1 MARWPLMRRWM
12 RSSESSRLTSRR
24 PQRRPSSL
32 TAVALF
38 IGGAF
43 AILCLALPQIALLIR
58 GIQTR
63 GWEGLPNAGVSEAL
77 LLSLTTTAL
86 SSLLTITIGTPLAY
100 ILARWRFWGRRLL
113 IVVVELPIVLPP
125 TVAGL
130 ALLIT
135 AGRRGM
141 FGPLLGSLGIEL
153 PFTTAAVVVAQTFVS
168 APFFI
173 RAAQVGFASIPDE
186 IEDAARVDGASGLGL
201 FRRITLPLSA
211 AGLAAGLTLSWA
223 RAVGEF
229 GATILFAGSLV
240 GRTQTMTLL
249 VYNVLESNL
258 DAAVWASLILL
269 GLAFVALL
277 LSQWLTHHAQE

>member
-1 MARWPLMRRWM
+1 ME
-12 RSSESSRLTSRR
+12 SSEQTSRR
-24 PQRRPSSL
+24 PTRRPLSL
-32 TAVALF
+32 TAMALF
-38 IGGAF
+38 VGSVI
-43 AILCLALPQIALLIR
+43 AILFLALPQLALIIR

-77 LLSLTTTAL
+77 FLSLTTTAL
-86 SSLLTITIGTPLAY
+86 SSGLTVAMGTPLAY
-100 ILARWRFWGRRLL
+100 ILARWRFVGRRFL

-135 AGRRGM
+135 AGRRGL
-141 FGPLLGSLGIEL
+141 FGPLLESAGITL

-173 RAAQVGFASIPDE
+173 RAAQVGFAAVPRE
-186 IEDAARVDGASGLGL
+186 IEDAARVDGASGLTL
-201 FRRITLPLSA
+201 FRSITLPLSA
-211 AGLAAGLTLSWA
+211 TALAAGLTLSWA

-229 GATILFAGSLV
+229 GATILFAGSII

-269 GLAFVALL
+269 GLAGVALL
-277 LSQWLTHHAQE
+277 LSQWLTRHSESVE